1 MCVCPERKRERE
13 PDEEGEGAEGGV
25 DREGEGVGG
34 GREGEA
40 AEAEASRY
48 QPPGRTFSRS
58 VACETVS
65 AEDLS
70 RSFHFPFFLI
80 RLNRTSFHL
89 QVFTLQDYCSPSR
102 TIFDL

>member
-25 DREGEGVGG
+25 DREGEGGGEEVEKVRQQRRRHPDISRPVGPSVG
-34 GREGEA
+34 QLHARR
-40 AEAEASRY
+40 S
-48 QPPGRTFSRS
+48 QLRTCRGAFI
-58 VACETVS
+58 
-65 AEDLS
+65 
-70 RSFHFPFFLI
+70 FPFFLI

-102 TIFDL
+102 TIF

>member
-70 RSFHFPFFLI
+70 RSFHFPFFSHSAESDEFSSSSVYLAG
-80 RLNRTSFHL
+80 LL
-89 QVFTLQDYCSPSR
+89 QSE
-102 TIFDL
+102 